1 MRWNALSNYL
11 TQNSSIN
18 YGTSQ
23 PQGDSMKHSIRTRT
37 YPIKLSGFNSLR
49 TFTLLTALSSIC
61 AVATLSALAFY
72 SASAHAQNYPTRTV
86 KMIVPLT
93 PGSGAD
99 IAGRLVA
106 KTLTENWKQPVIIEN
121 RPGAGGLIGTGVVVN
136 AEPDGYTLLVQS
148 ASYAANPAIYK
159 KLPYDLN
166 SLTDV
171 NILGSSPY
179 ALVVSAESPYKTI
192 KDLVNAAKAQP
203 GILPFASAGVGSST
217 HLAAEYFNQTMG
229 IKMLHVPYKGSPE
242 AIQETISGRTAYYM
256 APLQTAIAQIQGGK
270 ARALGVTSATRAEA
284 APEIPTIAEQGFPN
298 FEIGLWVGVWAPA
311 ATPKAVLQKINTD
324 INRALQDPE
333 LKASYA
339 KAGITIKLMNLA
351 ETDKFVNSEIA
362 KYQKIAKDANIEPQ

>member
-1 MRWNALSNYL
+1 
-11 TQNSSIN
+11 
-18 YGTSQ
+18 
-23 PQGDSMKHSIRTRT
+23 MKHSIRTRT

-49 TFTLLTALSSIC
+49 TITLLTALSSIC

-324 INRALQDPE
+324 INRALQEPE

-339 KAGITIKLMNLA
+339 KAGITIKLMNLV